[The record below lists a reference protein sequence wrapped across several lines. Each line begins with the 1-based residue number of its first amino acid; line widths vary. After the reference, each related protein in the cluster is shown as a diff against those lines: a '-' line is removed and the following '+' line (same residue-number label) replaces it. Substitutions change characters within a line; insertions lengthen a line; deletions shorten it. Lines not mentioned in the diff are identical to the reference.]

1 MTRESEVRVVFQ
13 PLGREAHVLVGT
25 KLVEAAAGAG
35 IAIDLPCGGEG
46 TCGKCRVIVRSGAA
60 EPNAVER
67 EALTPE
73 QLEQGY
79 RLACQSAVDG
89 PMTVEVPETS
99 ILASH
104 HKILARTEL
113 GFQAAPDPAIGKR
126 YVELPPPE
134 RGDDEPDLVRLEQA
148 LGPFEADLDLV
159 RKIPQRLR
167 EQEFRGT
174 AVLADRRL
182 IDFEPE
188 NTESQFFGAAVD
200 VGTTTMVAMLVDLR
214 TGREMAVSSRLNP
227 QTAFGDDVVSRIQHT
242 MENPHGLDELH
253 RAVIEACD
261 EMIGEL
267 ADQAGIS
274 RRRIYELTFSGNT
287 TMLQLLSGIDPR
299 SLGQMP
305 FVPATGNSLMVSA
318 GGLGLRIH
326 PRGRA
331 YVLPVI
337 GGFVGGDTVSG
348 ILATGLA
355 EAKGPTL
362 LVDVGTNGEIVLASQ
377 GRLIAAATAAGPA
390 FEGARITHGMR
401 GSTGAIEK
409 VILGGRV
416 RINVIGDVPPL
427 GLCGSALIDLAAGL
441 LRHRIVTP
449 QGNLCTA
456 DEPPGD
462 LPPEL
467 RQRLVAHDGQ
477 ASFLI
482 VPKAESGTGKPIVL
496 TQRDVRQLQLA
507 SGAIRAGISILLRRA
522 DVRAEDLEA
531 VLIAGA
537 FGNFIRRSNAQ
548 RIGLLPAAVP
558 RPRIRFQGNT
568 SLAGARLTLI
578 SVEARRMAEQLA
590 RRTEHLDLSTDPGF
604 QDAFAAAMIFP
615 EGG

>member
-1 MTRESEVRVVFQ
+1 VTRESEVRVVFQ
-13 PLGREAHVLVGT
+13 PLSKQVHVLEGT
-25 KLVEAAAGAG
+25 TLVEAAAGAG
-35 IAIDLPCGGEG
+35 IALDLPCGGEG
-46 TCGKCRVIVRSGAA
+46 VCGKCRVIVRRGAG
-60 EPNAVER
+60 EPGAVER
-67 EALTPE
+67 DALTPE
-73 QLEQGY
+73 ELEQGY
-79 RLACQSAVDG
+79 RLACQTSVDG

-104 HKILARTEL
+104 HKILARTDDAPP
-113 GFQAAPDPAIGKR
+113 AACDPAIGKQ
-126 YVELPPPE
+126 YIELRSPQ

-148 LGPFEADLDLV
+148 LGPFELDLDLAQEM
-159 RKIPQRLR
+159 PERLR
-167 EQEFRGT
+167 EAGFRGT

-182 IDFEPE
+182 IDFEPGDTASE
-188 NTESQFFGAAVD
+188 CFGAAVD
-200 VGTTTMVAMLVDLR
+200 VGTTTLVAMLVDLS
-214 TGREMAVSSRLNP
+214 TGRETAVASRLNP
-227 QTAFGDDVVSRIQHT
+227 QTALGDDVVSRIQHT
-242 MENPHGLDELH
+242 MESPNGLDELH
-253 RAVIEACD
+253 QAVIEACD

-267 ADQAGIS
+267 ADQAGIA

-287 TMLQLLSGIDPR
+287 TMLQLLLRIDPR

-305 FVPATGNSLMVSA
+305 FVPATGHPLLA
-318 GGLGLRIH
+318 AADELGLRIH

-409 VILGGRV
+409 VILDGRV
-416 RINVIGDVPPL
+416 RTNVIGDVPPL
-427 GLCGSALIDLAAGL
+427 GLCGSGLIDLAAGL
-441 LRHRIVTP
+441 LRHRILTP
-449 QGNLCTA
+449 QGKFRVA
-456 DEPPGD
+456 DELPAD

-467 RQRLVAHDGQ
+467 RQRVVPYDGQ
-477 ASFLI
+477 ASFLL
-482 VPKAESGTGKPIVL
+482 VPESESGTGKPIVL

-507 SGAIRAGISILLRRA
+507 SGAIGAGISILLARA
-522 DVRAEDLEA
+522 EVRPEDLEA

-548 RIGLLPAAVP
+548 RIGLLPGAVP

-568 SLAGARLTLI
+568 SLAGARLILV
-578 SVEARRMAEQLA
+578 SVEARRAAEQLA

-604 QDAFAAAMIFP
+604 QEAFAEAMIFP
-615 EGG
+615 EAG